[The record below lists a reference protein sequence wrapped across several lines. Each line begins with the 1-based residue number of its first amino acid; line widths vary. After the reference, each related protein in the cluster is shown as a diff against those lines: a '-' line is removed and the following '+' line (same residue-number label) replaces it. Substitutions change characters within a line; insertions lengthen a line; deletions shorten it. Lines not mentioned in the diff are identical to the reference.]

1 MDLWE
6 EALAAKSRVEDMEAE
21 VERARSSFHEL
32 VRQLN
37 TSGAS
42 LREIAS
48 RVQLSHQRVH
58 QIVEGVACGF
68 CDRRR
73 AECERMIAGPG
84 VFICDS
90 CTALGLHALA
100 QGWGASDER
109 TRLEVRGDEDRCRFC
124 RKRASRVGPLAAR
137 GTMRICGHCLTLA
150 TREFDLSTTPTLGK
164 QSVRRGR
171 RRGIADLSRRAEKA
185 VAEALSSARSMGHE
199 FVADHHL
206 LLGLMAVEEGAA
218 AIVLT
223 RMGLTSSSLQDAV
236 LTIAPAQ
243 SSTIENPVGMFPDT
257 KRIIE
262 AAADHATRLA
272 SPRVGTEHLLMALI
286 DQSVPVR
293 ELLIEL
299 GVDPDLIPATIDEV
313 LSG

>member
-6 EALAAKSRVEDMEAE
+6 EALAAKSRVEDREAE
-21 VERARSSFHEL
+21 VEQARSSFHEL

-73 AECERMIAGPG
+73 AECERMVAGPG

-109 TRLEVRGDEDRCRFC
+109 TRLEVRGDEERCCFC
-124 RKRASRVGPLAAR
+124 RKRASRVGPLATR
-137 GTMRICGHCLTLA
+137 RTMRICGHCLTLA
-150 TREFDLSTTPTLGK
+150 TREFERSATPTLGK
-164 QSVRRGR
+164 RSER
-171 RRGIADLSRRAEKA
+171 RRLRKGIEDLSRRAEKA
-185 VAEALSSARSMGHE
+185 VAEAFSVAGSMGHE
-199 FVADHHL
+199 FVVDHHL
-206 LLGLMAVEEGAA
+206 LLGLMAVEEGVAA
-218 AIVLT
+218 SVLT
-223 RMGLTSSSLQDAV
+223 RMGVTMSSLQNAV
-236 LTIAPAQ
+236 LTVAPAQ
-243 SSTIENPVGMFPDT
+243 PSTVENPVGMFPGT
-257 KRIIE
+257 KRMIE
-262 AAADHATRLA
+262 AAAGQATRLGA
-272 SPRVGTEHLLMALI
+272 QQVGTEHLLMALA
-286 DQSVPVR
+286 DQSAPVR

-299 GVDPDLIPATIDEV
+299 GVDPDLVPSTIEEV
-313 LSG
+313 LSV